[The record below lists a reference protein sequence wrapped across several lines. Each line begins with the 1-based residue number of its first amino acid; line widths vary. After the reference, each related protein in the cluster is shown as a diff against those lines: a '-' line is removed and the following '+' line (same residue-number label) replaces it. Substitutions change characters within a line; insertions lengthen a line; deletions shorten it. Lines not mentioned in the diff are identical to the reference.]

1 MFIELVSFFVL
12 FSFSLNAL
20 KKRHFKL
27 FFLLGKVIKSSRD
40 RITASFPF
48 FFSVLV
54 AILNRKL
61 PFPPAAATASR
72 ERRAL
77 LGTRGG
83 VSRKTKQRAWKPGRK
98 SGNNNN
104 SNQQYK
110 KGVTR
115 TKRKKKERLR
125 EVAIEESLRPIG
137 MAWHHKAATRQY
149 ASAITTYNSIV
160 LSAVLNLPSPQLTEA
175 YEQLMNVCG
184 NGFMFTRLH
193 NTTSQWNR
201 ESVPRYVSEA
211 TKENE
216 QWSEQCESTKKWM
229 NSRR

>member
-1 MFIELVSFFVL
+1 MLLLFFFFSSRPVKIVFPHDNHLAYSCVRKPHPSNSATEKYTVKERTPTKKLRKKTVTERSSASSFQKKKKTENKENKEKNDNNTACRILSSVCLLHMFIELVSFFFL

-83 VSRKTKQRAWKPGRK
+83 VSRKTKQRA
-98 SGNNNN
+98 
-104 SNQQYK
+104 
-110 KGVTR
+110 
-115 TKRKKKERLR
+115 
-125 EVAIEESLRPIG
+125 
-137 MAWHHKAATRQY
+137 
-149 ASAITTYNSIV
+149 
-160 LSAVLNLPSPQLTEA
+160 
-175 YEQLMNVCG
+175 
-184 NGFMFTRLH
+184 
-193 NTTSQWNR
+193 
-201 ESVPRYVSEA
+201 
-211 TKENE
+211 
-216 QWSEQCESTKKWM
+216 
-229 NSRR
+229 